1 VPYTIGF
8 DFGTN
13 SVRALLADISN
24 GQEIATAVFEYPSGE
39 AGIILDPFDHNV
51 ARQNP
56 ADYLVGAEVSVK
68 EMLAGAKKE
77 RKDFD
82 AAEVIGI
89 GVDTTCSTPIPVTK
103 DLTPLCMLEEFKDN
117 LNACAWL
124 WKDHTGYAEAEE
136 ITELARKEHPE
147 YLARC
152 GWVYPSEFFFSKILH
167 CLRVDPDVF
176 DAAYTWIE
184 ECDYI
189 PAVLGGITRQKD
201 IKHSRCGAGHKAM
214 FADDWG
220 GLPAKDFLSKL
231 DPKLG
236 QLRDRLCCKTYTCD
250 VAAARLSEGW
260 AKKLG
265 LCANIPIAVGVIDAH
280 MGAVG
285 AGVAPGKMVKII
297 GTSMV
302 DMMVAPPGQK
312 PPDIPGISGIVDGSI
327 LPGHYSIEAGQSGVG
342 DIFNWF
348 VNTIQPGGQ
357 ENSTHQQLT
366 QKATKL
372 KPGQS
377 GLLALDW
384 NNGNRNILLDQ
395 RLTGL
400 ILGQTLHTRPEE
412 IYRALIEATVFGALT
427 IINRFEEYGQKVK
440 EIIAGGGIAEKNP
453 LFMQIC
459 ADVTGR
465 ELKMPVCLRTCALG
479 GALAGAV
486 VAGKDAGGHDNFNDA
501 QNAMSRMRE
510 KTYKPYPVNHK
521 VYLQLYKLYKQMHD
535 AFGLKSWSGQMANI
549 MKDLLKIKDRAN
561 K

>member
-1 VPYTIGF
+1 MPYTIGF

-24 GQEIATAVFEYPSGE
+24 GREIATAAFEYPSGE

-68 EMLAGAKKE
+68 EMLAGAKKK

-214 FADDWG
+214 FADDWR

-236 QLRDRLCCKTYTCD
+236 RLRNRLCCKTYTCD
-250 VAAARLSEGW
+250 VAAARVSEEW

-302 DMMVAPPGQK
+302 DMMVARPGQK
-312 PPDIPGISGIVDGSI
+312 PPDIPGISGVVDGSI

-348 VNTIQPGGQ
+348 VNTIQPGGK
-357 ENSTHQQLT
+357 ESSTHRQLT

-372 KPGQS
+372 KPVQS

-412 IYRALIEATVFGALT
+412 IYRALMEATAFGALT

-440 EIIAGGGIAEKNP
+440 EIIAGGGIAEKNS

-501 QNAMSRMRE
+501 QNAMCRMMD

-549 MKDLLKIKDRAN
+549 MKNLLEIKDRAN

>member
-1 VPYTIGF
+1 MS
-8 DFGTN
+8 TN
-13 SVRALLADISN
+13 
-24 GQEIATAVFEYPSGE
+24 
-39 AGIILDPFDHNV
+39 
-51 ARQNP
+51 
-56 ADYLVGAEVSVK
+56 
-68 EMLAGAKKE
+68 
-77 RKDFD
+77 
-82 AAEVIGI
+82 
-89 GVDTTCSTPIPVTK
+89 
-103 DLTPLCMLEEFKDN
+103 
-117 LNACAWL
+117 
-124 WKDHTGYAEAEE
+124 
-136 ITELARKEHPE
+136 
-147 YLARC
+147 
-152 GWVYPSEFFFSKILH
+152 
-167 CLRVDPDVF
+167 
-176 DAAYTWIE
+176 
-184 ECDYI
+184 I
-189 PAVLGGITRQKD
+189 PAMLGGITRGEN
-201 IKHSRCGAGHKAM
+201 IRHSRCGAGHKAM
-214 FADDWG
+214 FANEWG
-220 GLPAKDFLSKL
+220 GLPAKDFLAKL

-236 QLRDRLCCKTYTCD
+236 ELRKRLYSETYTCD
-250 VAAARLSEGW
+250 VAAAGLSQGW

-312 PPDIPGISGIVDGSI
+312 PPDIPGISGVVDGSI

-348 VNTIQPGGQ
+348 VNIIQPGGK
-357 ENSTHQQLT
+357 ESSTHQQLT
-366 QKATKL
+366 QKAAKL

-377 GLLALDW
+377 GLLALG

-412 IYRALIEATVFGALT
+412 IYRALMEATVFGAVT
-427 IINRFEEYGQKVK
+427 IINRFEEYGQKVR
-440 EIIAGGGIAEKNP
+440 EIIAGGGIAEKNS

-486 VAGKDAGGHDNFNDA
+486 VAGKDAGGYDNFYEA
-501 QNAMSRMRE
+501 QNAMSQMRD
-510 KTYKPYPVNHK
+510 KTYKPNLENHK

-549 MKDLLKIKDRAN
+549 MKNLLKIKDGAN

>member
-1 VPYTIGF
+1 LPYSIGF

-13 SVRALLADISN
+13 SVRSLLVDISN
-24 GQEIATAVFEYPSGE
+24 GREIATAVFEYPSGE
-39 AGIILDPFDHNV
+39 AGIIPDSFDHNV

-56 ADYLVGAEVSVK
+56 ADYLVGAEVSIR
-68 EMLAGAKKE
+68 EMLAEAKKK

-103 DLTPLCMLEEFKDN
+103 DLTPLSMLEEFKDN

-124 WKDHTGYAEAEE
+124 WKDHTGCAEADE

-152 GWVYPSEFFFSKILH
+152 GSIYPSEFFFSKILH
-167 CLRVDPDVF
+167 CLRVDPRVF

-189 PAVLGGITRQKD
+189 PAKLGGLTRPED

-220 GLPAKDFLSKL
+220 GLPAKDFLAKL

-236 QLRDRLCCKTYTCD
+236 ELRKRLYSETYTCD
-250 VAAARLSEGW
+250 VAAARLSERW
-260 AKKLG
+260 AQKLG
-265 LCANIPIAVGVIDAH
+265 LCADIPIAVGCIDAH

-312 PPDIPGISGIVDGSI
+312 PPDIPGISGVVDGSI

-342 DIFNWF
+342 DIFSWF
-348 VNTIQPGGQ
+348 VNTIQPGGRQ
-357 ENSTHQQLT
+357 NSTHQQLT
-366 QKATKL
+366 QKAAKL

-400 ILGQTLHTRPEE
+400 VLGQTLHTTPEE
-412 IYRALIEATVFGALT
+412 IYRALMEATSFGALT

-440 EIIAGGGIAEKNP
+440 EIIAGGGIAEKNS

-486 VAGKDAGGHDNFNDA
+486 VAGKDAGGYNNFNDA
-501 QNAMSRMRE
+501 QNAMSQMRE
-510 KTYKPYPVNHK
+510 KTYKPNPENHK

-535 AFGLKSWSGQMANI
+535 AFGLRSWSGQMANV
-549 MKDLLKIKDRAN
+549 MKDLLEIKDRAN